1 MARIDQRRFY
11 ANAIKKHGITAQG
24 VAWHDEKRQKRRFQA
39 LLQTVGDLKTC
50 EIVDAGCGFGDLWHY
65 MQEMGQ
71 VPKKYIGID
80 LLKEMVET
88 AKERTGQTILCR
100 DILTDPLP
108 EADWYLASG
117 SFNLLTRFETLLA
130 IKRCFDASRKGIVFN
145 LLKGRDR
152 SDTYNYW
159 LPGEIVQACKPLGKV
174 TIHEGY
180 LDGDFTVKIEVA

>member
-1 MARIDQRRFY
+1 MARIDQIKFY
-11 ANAIKKHGITAQG
+11 TNAVKKYGTDPRG
-24 VAWHDEKRQKRRFQA
+24 VAWSDSLRQKRRFAA
-39 LLQTVGDLKTC
+39 LLKQIPHMHDFSV
-50 EIVDAGCGFGDLWHY
+50 VDAGCGFGDLWLF
-65 MQEMGQ
+65 MQETGTI
-71 VPKKYIGID
+71 PKKYIGID
-80 LLKEMVET
+80 LLKEMVER
-88 AKERTGQTILCR
+88 AEERTGQTILRR

-159 LPGEIVQACKPLGKV
+159 LPGEIVKACKPLGRV
-174 TIHEGY
+174 TIYEGY